1 VSNETAGAGAP
12 GDDSIASTIIGDYG
26 TLLDPGADPIRMEW
40 TVGGRLRLIRL
51 LPQPVTVFDVPVRQV
66 QSITGS
72 GAYVRITVAGTEYP
86 LSFHAAIKTNIL
98 LPNPVG
104 FATFDQARAIVESG
118 WLQWADAF
126 RAAGVPSSYSP
137 GIAAIGSPS
146 IIRGVRIAG
155 FALIGVVALIVIA
168 FVVSRAVFGTGG

>member
-1 VSNETAGAGAP
+1 MSNETAGAGAP

-66 QSITGS
+66 QSISGS

-86 LSFHAAIKTNIL
+86 LSFHVYIPWGTLGLNI
-98 LPNPVG
+98 VG
-104 FATFDQARAIVESG
+104 HSTFDQARGIVESG
-118 WLQWADAF
+118 WLQWEDAF

-137 GIAAIGSPS
+137 GIAAIGGRST
-146 IIRGVRIAG
+146 IRGVRIAG

-168 FVVSRAVFGTGG
+168 FVISRAVLGTGG